1 MKHSYLKRLAPL
13 WLLAVL
19 LLACTQEQNDETPD
33 FSLEL
38 SPSAMAIAQNAEAQ
52 VTVTISATGG
62 FDGAVA
68 LSLEGDMSN
77 LIGDFGPDTKTSR
90 TLTLKAGVDAAT
102 GVRTLN
108 VRGVAGSLN
117 KVAELRLTVKGQ
129 FGTEELREVI
139 SAEDPPA
146 GPVRINEHLTVRF
159 VGKGTL
165 SDEPPEEAVFTDV
178 DTPGSD
184 PLKEVP
190 VEEAEYGQ
198 VAFRVF
204 NPTTGNEFELLFEQ
218 PLLEA
223 VHAVQEARGL
233 TSATDSVEDPDD
245 NERPIIP
252 QGWANGSDGRNL
264 LSPTMRWP
272 WRAVSQSSMSGEG
285 EFTVDG
291 TTFSRDDSRCTFTL
305 IGPRHLITAAHCI
318 NRRGTDT
325 WFTVEVTPGRDGVAN
340 SPYGSSTI
348 EPEPDPGTEAWYFTP
363 APWRSSSCAGGNY
376 KCPEWDWGLIV
387 TPDRLG
393 DLTGWLGYWAGPG
406 SYLNGRTH
414 YNRGYPMCEGS
425 ASNRPALCDNDT
437 FGEELYWARLFGD
450 SQPCDLG
457 SYFSPGPDGW
467 NRVIKHSCDTSGGH
481 SGSSVYHYR
490 FNEATEQWVPVVSMV
505 HHSTDCGVCS
515 SGADHPN
522 RARRITPGDLGIISW
537 LRNTF
542 P

>member
-1 MKHSYLKRLAPL
+1 MKHSYLKRLALL

-62 FDGAVA
+62 FDGTVA
-68 LSLEGDMSN
+68 LSLEGDVN
-77 LIGDFGPDTKTSR
+77 GLTGDFNPDTTKTSR

-117 KVAELRLTVKGQ
+117 KVAELRLTVKDQ

-165 SDEPPEEAVFTDV
+165 SDGPPEEAVFVGEDA
-178 DTPGSD
+178 PGSD
-184 PLKEVP
+184 PSSEVP
-190 VEEAEYGQ
+190 VDEAEYGR
-198 VAFRVF
+198 VAFHVF

-223 VHAVQEARGL
+223 VHAFQEARGL
-233 TSATDSVEDPDD
+233 TDATEGVPDPDA

-252 QGWANGSDGRNL
+252 QGWSNGADGRLVWFSTTN
-264 LSPTMRWP
+264 WP
-272 WRAVSQSSMSGEG
+272 WRAVSQFGRE
-285 EFTVDG
+285 
-291 TTFSRDDSRCTFTL
+291 DSNCTGTL

-318 NRRGTDT
+318 NRRGTNT
-325 WFTVEVTPGRDGVAN
+325 WFTVQVDPGRNGLN
-340 SPYGSSTI
+340 GSPYGSSTI
-348 EPEPDPGTEAWYFTP
+348 KLEPDLGTEAWYFTP
-363 APWRSSSCAGGNY
+363 APWRSQACAGGSY

-393 DLTGWLGYWAGPG
+393 DLTGWMGYWAGPG

-515 SGADHPN
+515 SDADHPN